1 MRQHRDG
8 NGLAH
13 GLGAP
18 ELHDRLLIEHGGHG
32 QLPLLIAARVH
43 VQGVHA
49 VFREIFGQ
57 LNPLGQLAE
66 AGVLHAVVRAE
77 LDQDRH
83 LLTCA
88 FAHGGDLLEQEGGAA
103 LDVSA
108 VLVRAGVPCG
118 GEELVVGEYDV
129 GVAYAASVQSLTVRS
144 VSAMRRC
151 ISSIVSSWHLT
162 LGAYSQPQ
170 SEALIGTG

>member
-18 ELHDRLLIEHGGHG
+18 ELHDRLLIEHGWHG

-118 GEELVVGEYDV
+118 GEELVVQIPAVGVHFEGVRTGLGAKPDGALGLRDEALYLLDSQLVALDV
-129 GVAYAASVQSLTVRS
+129 GRV
-144 VSAMRRC
+144 
-151 ISSIVSSWHLT
+151 
-162 LGAYSQPQ
+162 
-170 SEALIGTG
+170 